1 MKKQKTKSIWQ
12 TDCAGTSG
20 LDCQNMGVPTI
31 FRDFTLIE
39 LLVVIAI
46 IAILAS
52 MLLPALT
59 AARDKANSIRCMSN
73 NKQIGMANSMY
84 SSDNND
90 FACGYYLDSKQ
101 RQDERWVARLFPY
114 TVSAM
119 PFVCPSALQST
130 HSRASYLQKSTKWD
144 DVKNGLSRCMGI
156 GINGYGHGG
165 SQYTNSDIYR
175 AFLYSTHLMG
185 GLKNP
190 STLIYA
196 GDTTGID
203 NEIDY
208 TPELASNNQVLYLFF
223 VPTLYPS
230 QGMSLRPYHN
240 RNASL
245 NLLMIDGHVENFR
258 KSDVSAW
265 LADTDEMHR
274 RFMALH

>member
-1 MKKQKTKSIWQ
+1 MMKKQKKNSIWLA
-12 TDCAGTSG
+12 DSARTSG
-20 LDCQNMGVPTI
+20 LHCQNRGKPAPSG
-31 FRDFTLIE
+31 DFTLIE

-90 FACGYYLDSKQ
+90 FACGYYLDSNQ
-101 RQDERWVARLFPY
+101 RQDERWVARLLAY
-114 TVSAM
+114 TQSAM
-119 PFVCPSALQST
+119 PFVCPSALQSS
-130 HSRASYLQKSTKWD
+130 HSRASYLQKSTSWA

-156 GINGYGHGG
+156 GVNGFGQGG
-165 SQYTNSDIYR
+165 SLYTTSDIYR

-185 GLKNP
+185 KLKNP

-203 NEIDY
+203 FEIDY

-223 VPTLYPS
+223 VPALYPS

-240 RNASL
+240 RNSSL
-245 NLLMIDGHVENFR
+245 NLMMIDGHAENVR
-258 KSDVSAW
+258 KTDVSAW
-265 LADTDEMHR
+265 LADSDEKHR
-274 RFMALH
+274 RFMAL